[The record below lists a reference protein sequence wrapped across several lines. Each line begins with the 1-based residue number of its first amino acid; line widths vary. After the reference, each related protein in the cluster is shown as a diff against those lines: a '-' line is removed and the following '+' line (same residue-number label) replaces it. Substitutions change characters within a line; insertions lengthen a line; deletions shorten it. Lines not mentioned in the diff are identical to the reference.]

1 MVKQQDYF
9 LQSEENGRD
18 ATLSLLLFKMVL
30 GSTVRKKIKAM
41 NIKNEE
47 TKELEFAY
55 YCLYRKP
62 KGYADKLECIT
73 EF

>member
-1 MVKQQDYF
+1 
-9 LQSEENGRD
+9 
-18 ATLSLLLFKMVL
+18 MVL